1 MTPNAPEIST
11 IPYRLNSTFQSAAAH
26 QPSLGRAGKEIATV
40 GTGSAWPSE
49 FSFNLI
55 DRAKIAVVRDACEHR
70 RVCGGNRQCPLS
82 EHYSKLLGMV
92 GPDESML
99 FAKIQDLR
107 QCFN

>member
-1 MTPNAPEIST
+1 M
-11 IPYRLNSTFQSAAAH
+11 
-26 QPSLGRAGKEIATV
+26 GRAGKEIATV

-107 QCFN
+107 QCSTDIKVNAFMPGQKYIFLATLQQQSP

>member
-1 MTPNAPEIST
+1 M
-11 IPYRLNSTFQSAAAH
+11 
-26 QPSLGRAGKEIATV
+26 GRAGKEIATV

-82 EHYSKLLGMV
+82 KHYSKLLGIV